1 MSDIKK
7 KTLIEEGTEIE
18 GSINSECDI
27 SLSGT
32 IEGDLSAPA
41 LDVTESGS
49 VSGRIE
55 VKSLRSEGEISG
67 DIRADSVEL
76 SGKVKDDTVI
86 QAKTMEV
93 KLDQPDSGLRV
104 SFGNCQLN
112 VGQKASGGS
121 SGEKHEEREGQHVR
135 KHEHQRVK

>member
-1 MSDIKK
+1 MSDTTK
-7 KTLIEEGTEIE
+7 KTLIEDGTEIE
-18 GSINSECDI
+18 GSINSVCDI
-27 SLSGT
+27 SLSGKV
-32 IEGDLSAPA
+32 EGDLSAPA

-49 VSGRIE
+49 VAGRVE
-55 VKSLRSEGEISG
+55 VKNLRSEGEISG

-104 SFGNCQLN
+104 AFGNCQLK
-112 VGQKASGGS
+112 VGQKTGGGS
-121 SGEKHEEREGQHVR
+121 SSEKRQEREGQAVR
-135 KHEHQRVK
+135 KHEHQR

>member
-1 MSDIKK
+1 MIRDV
-7 KTLIEEGTEIE
+7 
-18 GSINSECDI
+18 NS
-27 SLSGT
+27 
-32 IEGDLSAPA
+32 
-41 LDVTESGS
+41 V
-49 VSGRIE
+49 E
-55 VKSLRSEGEISG
+55 VKRLRSEGVISG

-86 QAKTMEV
+86 QAKTLEV

-121 SGEKHEEREGQHVR
+121 SSEKHEGQHVR
-135 KHEHQRVK
+135 KQEHQRVK